1 MPALQV
7 LAVHTLG
14 ANAERA
20 RPRLTLA
27 PLLPH
32 NPSADDRDRHRVYVL
47 GAPLTRAL
55 ETTVHT
61 LDSGEA
67 VCGQDEPG
75 VPRCSLTLCNAIHA
89 LTGKRIRKCP
99 PDMVR
104 A

>member
-1 MPALQV
+1 
-7 LAVHTLG
+7 
-14 ANAERA
+14 
-20 RPRLTLA
+20 
-27 PLLPH
+27 
-32 NPSADDRDRHRVYVL
+32 
-47 GAPLTRAL
+47 LTRAL

-61 LDSGEA
+61 LDPGEA